1 MKSSLSLKIDSDIK
15 KSAQALAA
23 DFGIPLS
30 TLINLY
36 LKDLVLKKEI
46 NFSRSKQ
53 MTPYLE
59 DILEKIEEDISQ
71 NKNLSQKFKTTQE
84 ALEFLDK

>member
-1 MKSSLSLKIDSDIK
+1 MKTSLSLKIDSDIK

-59 DILEKIEEDISQ
+59 NILEKVEEDIFE
-71 NKNLSQKFKTTQE
+71 NKNLSQEFKTTKE
-84 ALEFLDK
+84 ALDFLDK

>member
-1 MKSSLSLKIDSDIK
+1 MKTSLSLKIDSDIK

-53 MTPYLE
+53 MTSYLE
-59 DILEKIEEDISQ
+59 NILEKVEEDISE
-71 NKNLSQKFKTTQE
+71 NKNLSQQFKTTKE
-84 ALEFLDK
+84 ALNFLDK

>member
-1 MKSSLSLKIDSDIK
+1 MKTSLSLKIDSDIK

-59 DILEKIEEDISQ
+59 NILEKVEEDISE
-71 NKNLSQKFKTTQE
+71 NKNLSQQFKTTKE
-84 ALEFLDK
+84 ALDFLDK